1 MVDPALLRD
10 RVLVGR
16 YRLDE
21 RLGAGGMGSIWRAHH
36 LVLAAP
42 VAVKLID
49 REHVPDED
57 TLARFMR
64 EAQSAA
70 TLRSPHVVQI
80 LDYGVD
86 DKLPFIVMELLDG
99 ENLAQR
105 LRRVGRL
112 GSADTARIVTHIG
125 RAMAR
130 AHEANIVHRDLKP
143 ENVFLIRNEDEEIAK
158 VLDFGVAKVSV
169 GTLGEQGS
177 RTRTGSILGTPY
189 YMSPEQAQGN
199 KTVDHRSDLWSLGV
213 IAFEC
218 LTGKRPFYS
227 DGLGDLVLQI
237 CIRDIPVPSESSSVP
252 VGFDA
257 WFARAVN
264 RDPEARFQ
272 SARELTDALREVLGG
287 DAREVQWTS
296 LDGSSASEF
305 APNSQA
311 HTRLDGSGLDPRAP
325 QVTESNSQI
334 RLSGSL
340 LADAGAAT
348 LFATDGGPVSSR
360 SAPSSTH
367 GDPLASRGVP
377 PSTRSDPLA
386 SRGVPPSTRSDP
398 LATRSDPLASRAPAS
413 LRAESEVIA
422 QLLASAASEPP
433 RRRSGA
439 GLVFSVAGV
448 ALAIGLGAGWVFM
461 KRQDPALRPLPK
473 AVPPAHASESA
484 APRPHNNK
492 TPEHAASVHEEPPP
506 VVSAQATAKP
516 TPAAHVAAEEAAPP
530 VAPATKPVPPPAS
543 ASAPSAAPDAG
554 WVKPAWAIPDEE
566 PRRVHVDDARDAG
579 K

>member
-49 REHVPDED
+49 REAVPDEE
-57 TLARFMR
+57 TLGRFMR

-105 LRRVGRL
+105 LRRLGRL
-112 GSADTARIVTHIG
+112 SSADTARIITHVG

-130 AHEANIVHRDLKP
+130 AHEASIVHRDLKP

-169 GTLGEQGS
+169 GALGEQGS

-237 CIRDIPVPSESSSVP
+237 CIRDIPVPSETSSVP

-257 WFARAVN
+257 WFARAVA
-264 RDPEARFQ
+264 RDPDARFQ
-272 SARELTDALREVLGG
+272 SARELSEALREVLGG
-287 DAREVQWTS
+287 DARELQWSPEVAVPSDLT
-296 LDGSSASEF
+296 
-305 APNSQA
+305 PNSQA
-311 HTRLDGSGLDPRAP
+311 RTRLDASGSDPRSSPRAL
-325 QVTESNSQI
+325 ESSSQI
-334 RLSGSL
+334 RLSSAHVA
-340 LADAGAAT
+340 ADPGAAT
-348 LFATDGGPVSSR
+348 LFAPEPSTPSRPGPTSSR
-360 SAPSSTH
+360 GGAPSS
-367 GDPLASRGVP
+367 R
-377 PSTRSDPLA
+377 
-386 SRGVPPSTRSDP
+386 
-398 LATRSDPLASRAPAS
+398 
-413 LRAESEVIA
+413 RAESEVIA
-422 QLLASAASEPP
+422 ALLASAASEPP

-439 GLVFSVAGV
+439 GLVFSVAGI
-448 ALAIGLGAGWVFM
+448 ALAIGLAAGWVFM
-461 KRQDPALRPLPK
+461 KRTDAHLRPLPS
-473 AVPPAHASESA
+473 AVPPAHESA
-484 APRPHNNK
+484 APRSHVKAPERAA
-492 TPEHAASVHEEPPP
+492 PEHAASVREEPPAAASSP
-506 VVSAQATAKP
+506 VKP
-516 TPAAHVAAEEAAPP
+516 SPAPHAVADDIAPP
-530 VAPATKPVPPPAS
+530 VVPASKPLPS
-543 ASAPSAAPDAG
+543 ASAAAVNAAPDAG
-554 WVKPAWAIPDEE
+554 WVKPAWAIPDDE
-566 PRRVHVDDARDAG
+566 PRRVPLDDVRDAG

>member
-49 REHVPDED
+49 REAVPDEE
-57 TLARFMR
+57 TLGRFMR

-105 LRRVGRL
+105 LRRLGRL
-112 GSADTARIVTHIG
+112 ASADTARIVTHIG

-169 GTLGEQGS
+169 NALGEQGT

-218 LTGKRPFYS
+218 VTGKRPFYS

-237 CIRDIPVPSESSSVP
+237 CIRDIPVPSDFGSVP

-257 WFARAVN
+257 WFARAVA

-287 DAREVQWTS
+287 EARDLQWTS
-296 LDGSSASEF
+296 PDAASNDLS
-305 APNSQA
+305 PHSQA
-311 HTRLDGSGLDPRAP
+311 RTRLDASGSDPRASGSDP
-325 QVTESNSQI
+325 RASGSDPRASGSDPRASGPAIESNSQI

-340 LADAGAAT
+340 RADPGAAT
-348 LFATDGGPVSSR
+348 LLAHDGPISSRGGPVSSR
-360 SAPSSTH
+360 GGAPI
-367 GDPLASRGVP
+367 SR
-377 PSTRSDPLA
+377 
-386 SRGVPPSTRSDP
+386 
-398 LATRSDPLASRAPAS
+398 
-413 LRAESEVIA
+413 RAESEVIA
-422 QLLASAASEPP
+422 ELLANAASEPP

-448 ALAIGLGAGWVFM
+448 ALAIGLAAGWVFM
-461 KRQDPALRPLPK
+461 KRNDLPHLRPLPK
-473 AVPPAHASESA
+473 PVPPAHESA
-484 APRPHNNK
+484 APRTHTK
-492 TPEHAASVHEEPPP
+492 APEHAASSVHEEPPAVASARAVPSP
-506 VVSAQATAKP
+506 VAR
-516 TPAAHVAAEEAAPP
+516 AASDEAAPSIAP
-530 VAPATKPVPPPAS
+530 VGKASPS
-543 ASAPSAAPDAG
+543 ASAAPSSAAPDAG
-554 WVKPAWAIPDEE
+554 WVKPAWAIPDDE
-566 PRRVHVDDARDAG
+566 PRRVHDDDARDAG
-579 K
+579 N

>member
-1 MVDPALLRD
+1 MASKRYGAHALSMVDPALLRD

-21 RLGAGGMGSIWRAHH
+21 RLGAGGMGSIWRAQH

-49 REHVPDED
+49 REAVPDEE

-86 DKLPFIVMELLDG
+86 DQLPFIVMELLDG

-105 LRRVGRL
+105 IRRLERL
-112 GSADTARIVTHIG
+112 PSGDTARIVTHIG
-125 RAMAR
+125 RAVGR
-130 AHEANIVHRDLKP
+130 AHEAGIVHRDLKP

-158 VLDFGVAKVSV
+158 VLDFGVAKVATAELGAQ
-169 GTLGEQGS
+169 GT

-199 KTVDHRSDLWSLGV
+199 KTVDTRSDLWSLGV

-237 CIRDIPVPSESSSVP
+237 CIRDIPIPSEVASVP

-257 WFARAVN
+257 WFAKACARE
-264 RDPEARFQ
+264 PEARFQ

-287 DAREVQWTS
+287 ETREVLGETREVQWTS
-296 LDGSSASEF
+296 PEVLTLASDE

-311 HTRLDGSGLDPRAP
+311 RTRM
-325 QVTESNSQI
+325 
-334 RLSGSL
+334 
-340 LADAGAAT
+340 DAHNEPGAAT
-348 LFATDGGPVSSR
+348 LSESSARVRSTSGSMPDQHAVTVAAATEGPPPSRHGSNPSNSRPLGSSPNSSR
-360 SAPSSTH
+360 PGSS
-367 GDPLASRGVP
+367 PNS
-377 PSTRSDPLA
+377 
-386 SRGVPPSTRSDP
+386 
-398 LATRSDPLASRAPAS
+398 SRAPHSSRGAAVGS
-413 LRAESEVIA
+413 MRADSAVIAEMLLNAESA
-422 QLLASAASEPP
+422 PP
-433 RRRSGA
+433 PRRSGA
-439 GLVFSVAGV
+439 ALVFWVACT
-448 ALAIGLGAGWVFM
+448 ALAIGLGAGLLFM
-461 KRQDPALRPLPK
+461 KRNDPHLRPLPK
-473 AVPPAHASESA
+473 AAPPAHEV
-484 APRPHNNK
+484 
-492 TPEHAASVHEEPPP
+492 ASVHVHTKAPEHSASGHEELAPT
-506 VVSAQATAKP
+506 ATASAKP
-516 TPAAHVAAEEAAPP
+516 TASGQ
-530 VAPATKPVPPPAS
+530 TKLQNGAS
-543 ASAPSAAPDAG
+543 VKPAPSAADTAPTTAADGG

-566 PRRVHVDDARDAG
+566 PHRVHDDDVRDAG

>member
-49 REHVPDED
+49 REYVPDEE
-57 TLARFMR
+57 TLGRFMR

-105 LRRVGRL
+105 LRRLGRL
-112 GSADTARIVTHIG
+112 ASADTARIITHIG

-169 GTLGEQGS
+169 GALGEDGT

-237 CIRDIPVPSESSSVP
+237 CIRDIPVPSEVSSVP

-257 WFARAVN
+257 WFARAVA

-287 DAREVQWTS
+287 DARDLQWTS
-296 LDGSSASEF
+296 PDALVAGELT
-305 APNSQA
+305 PNSQA
-311 HTRLDGSGLDPRAP
+311 RTRLDPSGSDPRASARAY
-325 QVTESNSQI
+325 ESNSQI
-334 RLSGSL
+334 RLSSGGGHW
-340 LADAGAAT
+340 ADPGAAT
-348 LFATDGGPVSSR
+348 LLANDGPTSSR
-360 SAPSSTH
+360 SGPTALRNGPPSS
-367 GDPLASRGVP
+367 P
-377 PSTRSDPLA
+377 RSSPT
-386 SRGVPPSTRSDP
+386 S
-398 LATRSDPLASRAPAS
+398 SRAGEPIS
-413 LRAESEVIA
+413 RRAESEVIA

-461 KRQDPALRPLPK
+461 KRNDLPHLRPLPQ
-473 AVPPAHASESA
+473 AVPPAHESA
-484 APRPHNNK
+484 LPRVHSK
-492 TPEHAASVHEEPPP
+492 APEHVPSAHEEPPP
-506 VVSAQATAKP
+506 VVSAPIK
-516 TPAAHVAAEEAAPP
+516 PAAPAHVVVDEVAPPP
-530 VAPATKPVPPPAS
+530 VAPASKPPPPAS
-543 ASAPSAAPDAG
+543 ATAPSASPDAG
-554 WVKPAWAIPDEE
+554 WVKPAWAIPDDE
-566 PRRVHVDDARDAG
+566 PRRVHTDDARDAG

>member
-21 RLGAGGMGSIWRAHH
+21 RLGAGGMGSIWRAYH

-49 REHVPDED
+49 REHVPDEE
-57 TLARFMR
+57 TLGRFMR

-105 LRRVGRL
+105 LRRLGRL
-112 GSADTARIVTHIG
+112 GSADTARVVTHIG

-130 AHEANIVHRDLKP
+130 AHEADIVHRDLKP

-169 GTLGEQGS
+169 AALGEHGT

-257 WFARAVN
+257 WFARAVA

-287 DAREVQWTS
+287 DARDVQWTS
-296 LDGSSASEF
+296 SELI
-305 APNSQA
+305 AANELTPNSQA
-311 HTRLDGSGLDPRAP
+311 RTRLDVSGTDPRASA
-325 QVTESNSQI
+325 QESNSQI

-348 LFATDGGPVSSR
+348 LLANDGPTSSRGAPPSSR
-360 SAPSSTH
+360 SDPMSSRSGAPI
-367 GDPLASRGVP
+367 SR
-377 PSTRSDPLA
+377 
-386 SRGVPPSTRSDP
+386 
-398 LATRSDPLASRAPAS
+398 
-413 LRAESEVIA
+413 RAESEVIA

-439 GLVFSVAGV
+439 GLVFSVAGI
-448 ALAIGLGAGWVFM
+448 ALAIGLAAGWVFM
-461 KRQDPALRPLPK
+461 KRDPGLRPLPS
-473 AVPPAHASESA
+473 AVPPAHDSA
-484 APRPHNNK
+484 APRAHAKP
-492 TPEHAASVHEEPPP
+492 PEHAASTHEEPSAAVSVP
-506 VVSAQATAKP
+506 VK
-516 TPAAHVAAEEAAPP
+516 AAPSAHAVADD
-530 VAPATKPVPPPAS
+530 VAPAAAPVSKPVPAAS
-543 ASAPSAAPDAG
+543 AVAPVSAAPDAG
-554 WVKPAWAIPDEE
+554 WVKPAWAIPDDE
-566 PRRVHVDDARDAG
+566 PRRVHTDDAHDAG

>member
-21 RLGAGGMGSIWRAHH
+21 RLGAGGMGSIWRAQH

-49 REHVPDED
+49 REAVPDEE

-105 LRRVGRL
+105 IRRLERL
-112 GSADTARIVTHIG
+112 PSSDTARIVTHIG
-125 RAMAR
+125 RAVGR
-130 AHEANIVHRDLKP
+130 AHEAGIVHRDLKP

-158 VLDFGVAKVSV
+158 VLDFGVAKVA
-169 GTLGEQGS
+169 TAALGEQGT

-199 KTVDHRSDLWSLGV
+199 KTVDTRSDLWSLGV

-237 CIRDIPVPSESSSVP
+237 CIRDIPVPSQVASVP
-252 VGFDA
+252 LGFDA
-257 WFARAVN
+257 WFAKACAREP
-264 RDPEARFQ
+264 DARFQ

-287 DAREVQWTS
+287 EAREVHWTS
-296 LDGSSASEF
+296 PEALLSAKDE
-305 APNSQA
+305 
-311 HTRLDGSGLDPRAP
+311 
-325 QVTESNSQI
+325 
-334 RLSGSL
+334 
-340 LADAGAAT
+340 
-348 LFATDGGPVSSR
+348 
-360 SAPSSTH
+360 APSSQARTRIDGPH
-367 GDPLASRGVP
+367 DSIAHALSESSSRVRSTSDSLPDQHAATVAAVSDGPTSSRVGSSPSNSRPGGSNPYNSRPGGSSPTSSRGP
-377 PSTRSDPLA
+377 ISTRGA
-386 SRGVPPSTRSDP
+386 
-398 LATRSDPLASRAPAS
+398 APGGMHADS
-413 LRAESEVIA
+413 AVIA
-422 QLLASAASEPP
+422 AMLLNAQTAPP
-433 RRRSGA
+433 PRRSGA
-439 GLVFSVAGV
+439 ALVFWVAGT
-448 ALAIGLGAGWVFM
+448 ALAIGLGAGFLFM
-461 KRQDPALRPLPK
+461 KRTDAHLRPLPK
-473 AVPPAHASESA
+473 AVPPAHESTPSHVHVKASEHTASGHEELAPSATASAKPAASGPPKNTSA
-484 APRPHNNK
+484 AGTKPVNSA
-492 TPEHAASVHEEPPP
+492 PE
-506 VVSAQATAKP
+506 
-516 TPAAHVAAEEAAPP
+516 APP
-530 VAPATKPVPPPAS
+530 VATA
-543 ASAPSAAPDAG
+543 DGG
-554 WVKPAWAIPDEE
+554 WVKPAWAIPDDE
-566 PRRVHVDDARDAG
+566 PRRVPENDARDAG

>member
-21 RLGAGGMGSIWRAHH
+21 RLGAGGMGSIWRAYH

-49 REHVPDED
+49 REVVPDEE
-57 TLARFMR
+57 TLGRFMR

-86 DKLPFIVMELLDG
+86 DQLPFIVMELLDG

-105 LRRVGRL
+105 LRRLGRL
-112 GSADTARIVTHIG
+112 ASADTARIITHIG
-125 RAMAR
+125 RAVAR
-130 AHEANIVHRDLKP
+130 AHEAGIVHRDLKP

-169 GTLGEQGS
+169 GALGEDGA

-218 LTGKRPFYS
+218 VTGKRPFYS

-237 CIRDIPVPSESSSVP
+237 CIRDIPVPSDLGPVP
-252 VGFDA
+252 LGFDA
-257 WFARAVN
+257 WFARAVA
-264 RDPEARFQ
+264 RDPEQRFQ
-272 SARELTDALREVLGG
+272 SARELSDALREILAG
-287 DAREVQWTS
+287 EVRDLSWTTPEVS
-296 LDGSSASEF
+296 VSNEE

-311 HTRLDGSGLDPRAP
+311 RTRLEPPPRSAP
-325 QVTESNSQI
+325 TAASEPNSQI
-334 RLSGSL
+334 RLTSGSSVPP
-340 LADAGAAT
+340 DEHAAT
-348 LFATDGGPVSSR
+348 LAVSDGP
-360 SAPSSTH
+360 PS
-367 GDPLASRGVP
+367 SRGVP
-377 PSTRSDPLA
+377 RS
-386 SRGVPPSTRSDP
+386 R
-398 LATRSDPLASRAPAS
+398 RADSA
-413 LRAESEVIA
+413 VIA
-422 QLLASAASEPP
+422 ELLAAAESEPP
-433 RRRSGA
+433 RKRG
-439 GLVFSVAGV
+439 GVTLVLAVAGI
-448 ALAIGLGAGWVFM
+448 ALAIGIAAGLLFI
-461 KRQDPALRPLPK
+461 KRADPRLRPLP
-473 AVPPAHASESA
+473 
-484 APRPHNNK
+484 
-492 TPEHAASVHEEPPP
+492 
-506 VVSAQATAKP
+506 Q
-516 TPAAHVAAEEAAPP
+516 AAPP
-530 VAPATKPVPPPAS
+530 ARETSLPRAHPKALPER
-543 ASAPSAAPDAG
+543 APSAREESAPAPSGAKPSVREATPGSTGLPSGKLAPAAATAGANAPDAG

-566 PRRVHVDDARDAG
+566 PRRVHELDARDAG
-579 K
+579 R

>member
-36 LVLAAP
+36 LVLQAP
-42 VAVKLID
+42 VAVKLIERD
-49 REHVPDED
+49 AVTDEE
-57 TLARFMR
+57 TLGRFMR

-105 LRRVGRL
+105 LRRLGRL

-169 GTLGEQGS
+169 GELGDQGS

-237 CIRDIPVPSESSSVP
+237 CIRDIPVPSEVHSVP

-257 WFARAVN
+257 WFARAVA
-264 RDPEARFQ
+264 RDPDARFQ

-287 DAREVQWTS
+287 ETRELQWTS
-296 LDGSSASEF
+296 PEAVTVSELT
-305 APNSQA
+305 PNSQA
-311 HTRLDGSGLDPRAP
+311 RTRLDASGSDPRASLAAA
-325 QVTESNSQI
+325 ESNSQI
-334 RLSGSL
+334 RLSSAGNQ
-340 LADAGAAT
+340 LADPSAAT
-348 LFATDGGPVSSR
+348 LFASEGPASSHGSNPVSSR
-360 SAPSSTH
+360 APISARGSSPTS
-367 GDPLASRGVP
+367 SRGPLSSPNHP
-377 PSTRSDPLA
+377 PI
-386 SRGVPPSTRSDP
+386 SR
-398 LATRSDPLASRAPAS
+398 
-413 LRAESEVIA
+413 RAESEVIA
-422 QLLASAASEPP
+422 QLLAHAESEPP

-439 GLVFSVAGV
+439 GLVLAVAGV

-461 KRQDPALRPLPK
+461 KRNELPHLRPLPS
-473 AVPPAHASESA
+473 AVPPAHESA
-484 APRPHNNK
+484 APRAHSSK
-492 TPEHAASVHEEPPP
+492 APEHAPATREESSVREEPPAAP
-506 VVSAQATAKP
+506 SASAKP
-516 TPAAHVAAEEAAPP
+516 SSTVHAVQ
-530 VAPATKPVPPPAS
+530 VDTPPPAVPINKPAVAPS
-543 ASAPSAAPDAG
+543 AAVAAPSAAPDGG
-554 WVKPAWAIPDEE
+554 WVKPAWAIPDDE
-566 PRRVHVDDARDAG
+566 PRRVHSDDARDAG

>member
-1 MVDPALLRD
+1 MRAPAILAGLESGAPFPGKRYGAVAPYMVDPASLRD

-21 RLGAGGMGSIWRAHH
+21 RLGAGGMGSIWRAQH

-49 REHVPDED
+49 REAFPDEE
-57 TLARFMR
+57 TLQRFMR

-105 LRRVGRL
+105 LRRLGRL
-112 GSADTARIVTHIG
+112 PSAETARIVTHIG
-125 RAMAR
+125 RAVGR
-130 AHEANIVHRDLKP
+130 AHEAGIVHRDLKP

-169 GTLGEQGS
+169 GSLGQAGEEGT

-199 KTVDHRSDLWSLGV
+199 KTVDTRSDLWSLGV

-218 LTGKRPFYS
+218 LVGRRPFYS
-227 DGLGDLVLQI
+227 EGLGDLVLQI
-237 CIRDIPVPSESSSVP
+237 CIRDIPIPSEIASVP
-252 VGFDA
+252 IGFDA
-257 WFARAVN
+257 WFARAVA

-272 SARELTDALREVLGG
+272 TARELTDALREVLGSET
-287 DAREVQWTS
+287 REVHWTAPEV
-296 LDGSSASEF
+296 LVTSADE

-311 HTRLDGSGLDPRAP
+311 RTRVEQA
-325 QVTESNSQI
+325 SNSGVPTVVGEANSRI
-334 RLSGSL
+334 RLTGGSMP
-340 LADAGAAT
+340 ADQHAAT
-348 LFATDGGPVSSR
+348 VAVPSTDGPVSTRGEAPERSR
-360 SAPSSTH
+360 KSSPTSSRPNSAVIAELLLH
-367 GDPLASRGVP
+367 
-377 PSTRSDPLA
+377 
-386 SRGVPPSTRSDP
+386 
-398 LATRSDPLASRAPAS
+398 
-413 LRAESEVIA
+413 AESE
-422 QLLASAASEPP
+422 PP
-433 RRRSGA
+433 TKRSGA
-439 GLVFSVAGV
+439 GLVFAVAGT
-448 ALAIGLGAGWVFM
+448 ALAIGLTAGFVFM
-461 KRQDPALRPLPK
+461 KRERDPNFRPLPS
-473 AVPPAHASESA
+473 AVPPAHEVMLPHA
-484 APRPHNNK
+484 RPK
-492 TPEHAASVHEEPPP
+492 TPDHAQSAREEPPP
-506 VVSAQATAKP
+506 ATSASAK
-516 TPAAHVAAEEAAPP
+516 AAASSHLGAAPS
-530 VAPATKPVPPPAS
+530 AATRPIAS
-543 ASAPSAAPDAG
+543 ASAAPATAPDAG

-566 PRRVHVDDARDAG
+566 PRRIQTDDLRDAG

>member
-21 RLGAGGMGSIWRAHH
+21 RLGAGGMGSIWRAQH

-49 REHVPDED
+49 REAVPDEE
-57 TLARFMR
+57 TLGRFMR

-105 LRRVGRL
+105 LRRLGRL
-112 GSADTARIVTHIG
+112 PSSDTARIVTHMW
-125 RAMAR
+125 RAVGR
-130 AHEANIVHRDLKP
+130 AHEAGIVHRDLKP

-158 VLDFGVAKVSV
+158 VLDFGVAKVATAAL
-169 GTLGEQGS
+169 GGEQGT

-199 KTVDHRSDLWSLGV
+199 KAVDHRSDLWSLGV

-218 LTGKRPFYS
+218 LLGQRPFYS

-237 CIRDIPVPSESSSVP
+237 CIRDIPIPSQIGSVP
-252 VGFDA
+252 LGFDA
-257 WFARAVN
+257 WFARAVA

-287 DAREVQWTS
+287 DTREVQWTS
-296 LDGSSASEF
+296 SDVSVSVGDE

-311 HTRLDGSGLDPRAP
+311 RTRIDSLPPDSSSLRLS
-325 QVTESNSQI
+325 ESSSRI
-334 RLSGSL
+334 RLTSGSAP
-340 LADAGAAT
+340 ADQHAAT
-348 LFATDGGPVSSR
+348 VAAASDGPTSSR
-360 SAPSSTH
+360 RGAPRSQRADSAAIAEM
-367 GDPLASRGVP
+367 LANAE
-377 PSTRSDPLA
+377 SDP
-386 SRGVPPSTRSDP
+386 
-398 LATRSDPLASRAPAS
+398 PA
-413 LRAESEVIA
+413 
-422 QLLASAASEPP
+422 
-433 RRRSGA
+433 RRSGA
-439 GLVFSVAGV
+439 ALLFWVAGT
-448 ALAIGLGAGWVFM
+448 ALTIGLAAGLMFM
-461 KRQDPALRPLPK
+461 KRNEARWRPLPH
-473 AVPPAHASESA
+473 AVPPAHESA
-484 APRPHNNK
+484 VSHARPKGSERSAAAREELVPVAPS
-492 TPEHAASVHEEPPP
+492 ASALPK
-506 VVSAQATAKP
+506 SATS
-516 TPAAHVAAEEAAPP
+516 AHVAA
-530 VAPATKPVPPPAS
+530 AS
-543 ASAPSAAPDAG
+543 AVPVKPSSSAVGTAASAAPDAG
-554 WVKPAWAIPDEE
+554 WVKPAWAIPDDE
-566 PRRVHVDDARDAG
+566 PSRDHEDDARDAG

>member
-36 LVLAAP
+36 LVLQAP

-49 REHVPDED
+49 REAVPDEE
-57 TLARFMR
+57 TLGRFMR

-105 LRRVGRL
+105 LRRQGRL
-112 GSADTARIVTHIG
+112 GSAETARIVTHIG

-169 GTLGEQGS
+169 GEIGEQGS

-237 CIRDIPVPSESSSVP
+237 CIRDIPVPSETNSVP

-257 WFARAVN
+257 WFARAVS

-287 DAREVQWTS
+287 DELQWTS
-296 LDGSSASEF
+296 PELVNAAELT
-305 APNSQA
+305 PNSQA
-311 HTRLDGSGLDPRAP
+311 RTRQDPSGSDPRASA
-325 QVTESNSQI
+325 QLNESNSQI
-334 RLSGSL
+334 RLSSGGSL
-340 LADAGAAT
+340 MADPGAPT
-348 LFATDGGPVSSR
+348 LFAHDGPTSSR
-360 SAPSSTH
+360 FGGTPVALGSSPTSSR
-367 GDPLASRGVP
+367 GSSPTSSRGVP
-377 PSTRSDPLA
+377 SE
-386 SRGVPPSTRSDP
+386 SR
-398 LATRSDPLASRAPAS
+398 
-413 LRAESEVIA
+413 RAESEVIA
-422 QLLASAASEPP
+422 QLLRSAESEPP

-439 GLVFSVAGV
+439 GLVLAVAGV
-448 ALAIGLGAGWVFM
+448 ALAIGVGAGWVFM
-461 KRQDPALRPLPK
+461 KRNDLPRLRPLPD
-473 AVPPAHASESA
+473 AVPPAHESA
-484 APRPHNNK
+484 APRAHSSKP
-492 TPEHAASVHEEPPP
+492 PEHAPSAHEEPPAAVTATP
-506 VVSAQATAKP
+506 SVSTKP
-516 TPAAHVAAEEAAPP
+516 PAAHAQPDEAPPSAVPAITATSKPSPAPSVSAAPTN
-530 VAPATKPVPPPAS
+530 AT
-543 ASAPSAAPDAG
+543 PDAG

-566 PRRVHVDDARDAG
+566 PRRVHTDDARDAG

>member
-21 RLGAGGMGSIWRAHH
+21 RLGAGGMGSIWRAQH

-49 REHVPDED
+49 REAVPDES
-57 TLARFMR
+57 TLGRFMR

-86 DKLPFIVMELLDG
+86 DTLPFIVMELLDG

-105 LRRVGRL
+105 LRRLGRL
-112 GSADTARIVTHIG
+112 DSADTARIVTHIG

-158 VLDFGVAKVSV
+158 VLDFGVAKVAV
-169 GTLGEQGS
+169 GALGEEGT

-213 IAFEC
+213 IAYEC
-218 LTGKRPFYS
+218 VTGKRPFYS

-237 CIRDIPVPSESSSVP
+237 CIRDIPVPSEHASVP
-252 VGFDA
+252 LGFDA
-257 WFARAVN
+257 WFARAVA
-264 RDPEARFQ
+264 RDPETRFQ

-287 DAREVQWTS
+287 EARELTWTAPDVS
-296 LDGSSASEF
+296 LNPGNDP
-305 APNSQA
+305 APNSQSR
-311 HTRLDGSGLDPRAP
+311 TRRDPTGSDPRSSPSA
-325 QVTESNSQI
+325 TESNSQV
-334 RLSGSL
+334 RLSRGSAP
-340 LADAGAAT
+340 ADPGAAT
-348 LFATDGGPVSSR
+348 LFANDGPTSSRGIPVSSR
-360 SAPSSTH
+360 SDPFSSREPS
-367 GDPLASRGVP
+367 P
-377 PSTRSDPLA
+377 
-386 SRGVPPSTRSDP
+386 
-398 LATRSDPLASRAPAS
+398 ATRSDPLSSRGGPPS
-413 LRAESEVIA
+413 SRRPESEVIA
-422 QLLASAASEPP
+422 ELLASAASEPP

-448 ALAIGLGAGWVFM
+448 ALAIGLGAGFLFI
-461 KRQDPALRPLPK
+461 KRSDQGLRPLPK
-473 AVPPAHASESA
+473 PVPAAEESS
-484 APRPHNNK
+484 APRARAKP
-492 TPEHAASVHEEPPP
+492 PEHAPSAREESVP
-506 VVSAQATAKP
+506 AATAPAKPNPTTAHEGPSDAVPAVPAP
-516 TPAAHVAAEEAAPP
+516 TP
-530 VAPATKPVPPPAS
+530 KP
-543 ASAPSAAPDAG
+543 APSASVAPPNHAANAANAPDAG
-554 WVKPAWAIPDEE
+554 WVKPAWAIPDDE
-566 PRRVHVDDARDAG
+566 PRHVHADDAHDAG

>member
-36 LVLAAP
+36 LVLQAP

-49 REHVPDED
+49 REAVPDEE
-57 TLARFMR
+57 TLGRFMR

-105 LRRVGRL
+105 LRRLGRL

-169 GTLGEQGS
+169 GALGEQGS

-237 CIRDIPVPSESSSVP
+237 CIRDIPVPSETSSVP

-257 WFARAVN
+257 WFARAVA

-272 SARELTDALREVLGG
+272 SARELSDALREVLGG
-287 DAREVQWTS
+287 ETRELQWTS
-296 LDGSSASEF
+296 PDVGASSELT
-305 APNSQA
+305 PNSQA
-311 HTRLDGSGLDPRAP
+311 RTRLDASGSDPRASAQAP
-325 QVTESNSQI
+325 QSNSQV

-340 LADAGAAT
+340 QADPAAT
-348 LFATDGGPVSSR
+348 LIASDVPASSRGGGPTSSR
-360 SAPSSTH
+360 SGGPTSSRSGGPTSSRGGGAPSS
-367 GDPLASRGVP
+367 R
-377 PSTRSDPLA
+377 
-386 SRGVPPSTRSDP
+386 
-398 LATRSDPLASRAPAS
+398 
-413 LRAESEVIA
+413 RAESEVIA

-448 ALAIGLGAGWVFM
+448 ALAIGIGAGWVYM
-461 KRQDPALRPLPK
+461 KRNELPHLRPLPS
-473 AVPPAHASESA
+473 AVPPARESESA
-484 APRPHNNK
+484 TPRVHGK
-492 TPEHAASVHEEPPP
+492 APEHAASAHEEPPP
-506 VVSAQATAKP
+506 REEP
-516 TPAAHVAAEEAAPP
+516 PA
-530 VAPATKPVPPPAS
+530 PAS
-543 ASAPSAAPDAG
+543 AAPNAG
-554 WVKPAWAIPDEE
+554 WVKPAWAIPDDE
-566 PRRVHVDDARDAG
+566 PRRVHTDDAQDGG

>member
-21 RLGAGGMGSIWRAHH
+21 RLGAGGMGSIWRAYH

-49 REHVPDED
+49 REHVPDEE
-57 TLARFMR
+57 TLGRFMR

-105 LRRVGRL
+105 LRRLGRL

-130 AHEANIVHRDLKP
+130 AHEASIVHRDLKP

-169 GTLGEQGS
+169 AALGEDGA

-237 CIRDIPVPSESSSVP
+237 CIRDIPVPSEFGSVP

-272 SARELTDALREVLGG
+272 SARELTEALREVLGG
-287 DAREVQWTS
+287 ESRDLQWTS
-296 LDGSSASEF
+296 PDSFASHDLT
-305 APNSQA
+305 PSSQA
-311 HTRLDGSGLDPRAP
+311 RTRLDGAGSDSRTSAQRL
-325 QVTESNSQI
+325 ESSSQI

-340 LADAGAAT
+340 LADPGAAT
-348 LFATDGGPVSSR
+348 LLAHDGPTSSRGGSTSSRGGGPTSSR
-360 SAPSSTH
+360 GGGAI
-367 GDPLASRGVP
+367 
-377 PSTRSDPLA
+377 
-386 SRGVPPSTRSDP
+386 
-398 LATRSDPLASRAPAS
+398 S
-413 LRAESEVIA
+413 LRADSEVIA
-422 QLLASAASEPP
+422 ELLAGAVSEPP

-439 GLVFSVAGV
+439 GLVLSVAGI
-448 ALAIGLGAGWVFM
+448 ALAIGLAAGWVFM
-461 KRQDPALRPLPK
+461 KHNERPHLRPLPS
-473 AVPPAHASESA
+473 AVPPAHESA
-484 APRPHNNK
+484 APRTHSK
-492 TPEHAASVHEEPPP
+492 APEHAATAREEPSAAASVPLKPSP
-506 VVSAQATAKP
+506 VVRAAPDEVSQAIVPVSKP
-516 TPAAHVAAEEAAPP
+516 TPAAA
-530 VAPATKPVPPPAS
+530 

-554 WVKPAWAIPDEE
+554 WVKPAWAIPDDE
-566 PRRVHVDDARDAG
+566 PVRVHVDDARDAG
-579 K
+579 N

>member
-49 REHVPDED
+49 REAIPDDE
-57 TLARFMR
+57 TLGRFMR

-86 DKLPFIVMELLDG
+86 DTLPFIVMELLDG
-99 ENLAQR
+99 ENLAER
-105 LRRVGRL
+105 LRRLGRL
-112 GSADTARIVTHIG
+112 PSADTARIITHIG
-125 RAMAR
+125 RAMGR
-130 AHEANIVHRDLKP
+130 AHEAGIVHRDLKP

-158 VLDFGVAKVSV
+158 VLDFGVAKVS
-169 GTLGEQGS
+169 TAALGGELGA

-199 KTVDHRSDLWSLGV
+199 KAVDHRSDLWSLGV

-218 LTGKRPFYS
+218 LTGRRPFYS

-237 CIRDIPVPSESSSVP
+237 CIRDIPIPSEAGSVP
-252 VGFDA
+252 LGFDA
-257 WFARAVN
+257 WFARAVA

-287 DAREVQWTS
+287 EARELHWTS
-296 LDGSSASEF
+296 PEAIVADE

-311 HTRLDGSGLDPRAP
+311 RTRIDSRTPASRSRNALADSNTQVRPTRSPPADEHAATVVAALSEGAGSGH
-325 QVTESNSQI
+325 
-334 RLSGSL
+334 
-340 LADAGAAT
+340 GAA
-348 LFATDGGPVSSR
+348 PR
-360 SAPSSTH
+360 SAR
-367 GDPLASRGVP
+367 GDSA
-377 PSTRSDPLA
+377 
-386 SRGVPPSTRSDP
+386 
-398 LATRSDPLASRAPAS
+398 
-413 LRAESEVIA
+413 VIA
-422 QLLASAASEPP
+422 ALLASAAADPP
-433 RRRSGA
+433 PKRSGA
-439 GLVFSVAGV
+439 ALVFWVALT
-448 ALAIGLGAGWVFM
+448 ALAIGLGVGLLFM
-461 KRQDPALRPLPK
+461 KRTDVHLRPLPK
-473 AVPPAHASESA
+473 AVPPAPAFDTTL
-484 APRPHNNK
+484 PRPK
-492 TPEHAASVHEEPPP
+492 SSEHV
-506 VVSAQATAKP
+506 TAL
-516 TPAAHVAAEEAAPP
+516 HDDL
-530 VAPATKPVPPPAS
+530 PAS
-543 ASAPSAAPDAG
+543 AAASARPATSARPFAPVTSKPASSAAEAPAAPDAG
-554 WVKPAWAIPDEE
+554 WVKPAWAIPDDE
-566 PRRVHVDDARDAG
+566 PHRARDDDARDAG

>member
-21 RLGAGGMGSIWRAHH
+21 RLGAGGMGSIWRAYH
-36 LVLAAP
+36 LVLQAP

-49 REHVPDED
+49 REAVADEE
-57 TLARFMR
+57 TLGRFMR

-105 LRRVGRL
+105 LRRQGRL

-158 VLDFGVAKVSV
+158 VLDFGVAKVAV
-169 GTLGEQGS
+169 GELGEQGS

-257 WFARAVN
+257 WFARAVS
-264 RDPEARFQ
+264 RDPETRFQ

-287 DAREVQWTS
+287 DARELQWTS
-296 LDGSSASEF
+296 PEVATSAELT
-305 APNSQA
+305 PNSQA
-311 HTRLDGSGLDPRAP
+311 RTRLDGAGSDPRASAA
-325 QVTESNSQI
+325 QLAESNSQI
-334 RLSGSL
+334 RLSAGGNL
-340 LADAGAAT
+340 LADPSAAT
-348 LFATDGGPVSSR
+348 LFAG
-360 SAPSSTH
+360 SAPSSGSSPTS
-367 GDPLASRGVP
+367 SRGP
-377 PSTRSDPLA
+377 IS
-386 SRGVPPSTRSDP
+386 SRGSGPTS
-398 LATRSDPLASRAPAS
+398 SRAPLS
-413 LRAESEVIA
+413 SPHNPPISRRAESEVIA
-422 QLLASAASEPP
+422 QLLASAESEPP

-439 GLVFSVAGV
+439 GLVLSVAGV

-461 KRQDPALRPLPK
+461 KRNDLPRLRPLPA
-473 AVPPAHASESA
+473 AVPPARDSA
-484 APRPHNNK
+484 APRAHSSKP
-492 TPEHAASVHEEPPP
+492 PEHAPSAHEEP
-506 VVSAQATAKP
+506 S
-516 TPAAHVAAEEAAPP
+516 
-530 VAPATKPVPPPAS
+530 AS
-543 ASAPSAAPDAG
+543 ASTTASAAASAKPAPTVHATQGDAPLPVVPTSKPAASPSASVAPPPSTTADAG

-566 PRRVHVDDARDAG
+566 PRRVHTDDAHDAG

>member
-21 RLGAGGMGSIWRAHH
+21 RLGAGGMGSIWRAQH

-49 REHVPDED
+49 REAVPDEE
-57 TLARFMR
+57 TLSRFMR

-105 LRRVGRL
+105 LRRLGRL
-112 GSADTARIVTHIG
+112 ASGDTARIVTHIG
-125 RAMAR
+125 RAVGR
-130 AHEANIVHRDLKP
+130 AHEAGIVHRDLKP

-158 VLDFGVAKVSV
+158 VLDFGVAKVPTAAL
-169 GTLGEQGS
+169 GGEQGT

-218 LTGKRPFYS
+218 LTGRRPFYS

-237 CIRDIPVPSESSSVP
+237 CIRDIPIPSETASVP
-252 VGFDA
+252 LGFDA
-257 WFARAVN
+257 WFARAVA
-264 RDPEARFQ
+264 RDPDARFQ
-272 SARELTDALREVLGG
+272 SARELTDSLREVLGG
-287 DAREVQWTS
+287 ETRELQWTS
-296 LDGSSASEF
+296 PEVSVTVGED

-311 HTRLDGSGLDPRAP
+311 RTRVDSRTPGSAASTLS
-325 QVTESNSQI
+325 ESASRV
-334 RLSGSL
+334 RLSTGSTPDQHAATVAAADGPPSSRASAPRSL
-340 LADAGAAT
+340 RADNAVIAEMLANAKSVPPPKRAGAA
-348 LFATDGGPVSSR
+348 
-360 SAPSSTH
+360 
-367 GDPLASRGVP
+367 
-377 PSTRSDPLA
+377 
-386 SRGVPPSTRSDP
+386 
-398 LATRSDPLASRAPAS
+398 
-413 LRAESEVIA
+413 
-422 QLLASAASEPP
+422 
-433 RRRSGA
+433 
-439 GLVFSVAGV
+439 LVFWVAGT
-448 ALAIGLGAGWVFM
+448 ALAIGLAAGLVFM
-461 KRQDPALRPLPK
+461 RRTDPHLRPLPM
-473 AVPPAHASESA
+473 AVPPAREVSA
-484 APRPHNNK
+484 PHVHVK
-492 TPEHAASVHEEPPP
+492 PEHSSVTVHEEAVP
-506 VVSAQATAKP
+506 SATASAK
-516 TPAAHVAAEEAAPP
+516 P
-530 VAPATKPVPPPAS
+530 VASGRAVASSAPLTKPAS
-543 ASAPSAAPDAG
+543 SAADVAPVAAPDAG
-554 WVKPAWAIPDEE
+554 WVKPAWAIPDDE
-566 PRRVHVDDARDAG
+566 PRRVHDDDARDAG

>member
-49 REHVPDED
+49 REHVPDDE

-86 DKLPFIVMELLDG
+86 EQLPFIVMELLDG

-105 LRRVGRL
+105 LRRLGRL

-169 GTLGEQGS
+169 GALGEDGT

-237 CIRDIPVPSESSSVP
+237 CIRDIPVPSDVGSVP

-264 RDPEARFQ
+264 RDPEMRFQ

-287 DAREVQWTS
+287 EAREAQWTS
-296 LDGSSASEF
+296 PEAATASELT
-305 APNSQA
+305 PNSQA
-311 HTRLDGSGLDPRAP
+311 RTRLDGSGSDPRASARAL
-325 QVTESNSQI
+325 ESNSQI

-340 LADAGAAT
+340 VADPGAAT
-348 LFATDGGPVSSR
+348 LLANDGPTSSR
-360 SAPSSTH
+360 GA
-367 GDPLASRGVP
+367 A
-377 PSTRSDPLA
+377 RSDPMS
-386 SRGVPPSTRSDP
+386 SRGTPASIRSDP
-398 LATRSDPLASRAPAS
+398 MSSRGELPIS
-413 LRAESEVIA
+413 RRAESEVIA

-439 GLVFSVAGV
+439 GLIFSVAGI

-461 KRQDPALRPLPK
+461 KRNDLPHLRPLPQ
-473 AVPPAHASESA
+473 AVPPAQAESA
-484 APRPHNNK
+484 APRVHTK
-492 TPEHAASVHEEPPP
+492 VPEHVASAREEPSAAVSVP
-506 VVSAQATAKP
+506 VKAA
-516 TPAAHVAAEEAAPP
+516 PAVHAAAEEAAPL
-530 VAPATKPVPPPAS
+530 PVPASKPAPSAS
-543 ASAPSAAPDAG
+543 AAAPSAAPDAG
-554 WVKPAWAIPDEE
+554 WVKPAWAIPDDE
-566 PRRVHVDDARDAG
+566 PRRAHPDDVHDAG

>member
-49 REHVPDED
+49 REAIPDEE
-57 TLARFMR
+57 TLGRFMR

-105 LRRVGRL
+105 LRRL
-112 GSADTARIVTHIG
+112 GKLASGDTARIVTHIG
-125 RAMAR
+125 RAVAR

-169 GTLGEQGS
+169 GALGEEGT

-237 CIRDIPVPSESSSVP
+237 CIRDIPVPSDIGSVP
-252 VGFDA
+252 LGFDA
-257 WFARAVN
+257 WFARAVA
-264 RDPEARFQ
+264 RDPDARFQ
-272 SARELTDALREVLGG
+272 SARELTDALREILGG
-287 DAREVQWTS
+287 EARDLQWTS
-296 LDGSSASEF
+296 PEVSVTVSNDD

-311 HTRLDGSGLDPRAP
+311 RTRVVSPPPDSSAP
-325 QVTESNSQI
+325 TVAADSNSQI
-334 RLSGSL
+334 RLTSGSMP
-340 LADAGAAT
+340 ADGHAAT
-348 LFATDGGPVSSR
+348 VATDNP
-360 SAPSSTH
+360 PSS
-367 GDPLASRGVP
+367 PISRRP
-377 PSTRSDPLA
+377 
-386 SRGVPPSTRSDP
+386 
-398 LATRSDPLASRAPAS
+398 
-413 LRAESEVIA
+413 ESEVIA
-422 QLLASAASEPP
+422 ELLAGAASEPP
-433 RRRSGA
+433 RKRSGA
-439 GLVFSVAGV
+439 GLVFAVAGI
-448 ALAIGLGAGWVFM
+448 ALAIGLGAGLLFM
-461 KRQDPALRPLPK
+461 KRNDPRLRPLPK
-473 AVPPAHASESA
+473 AVPPAH
-484 APRPHNNK
+484 
-492 TPEHAASVHEEPPP
+492 
-506 VVSAQATAKP
+506 
-516 TPAAHVAAEEAAPP
+516 EEAAPRAHAK
-530 VAPATKPVPPPAS
+530 APEHAPSAHEEATPAVS
-543 ASAPSAAPDAG
+543 ASAKPLSSAHADAESAASAGSASVKALPSASAAPAGNAVPDAG
-554 WVKPAWAIPDEE
+554 WVKPAWAIPDDE
-566 PRRVHVDDARDAG
+566 PRRIHTDDARDAG

>member
-21 RLGAGGMGSIWRAHH
+21 RLGAGGMGSIWRAQH

-49 REHVPDED
+49 REAVPDEE

-105 LRRVGRL
+105 IRRLGRL
-112 GSADTARIVTHIG
+112 ASADTARIVTHIG
-125 RAMAR
+125 RAVGR
-130 AHEANIVHRDLKP
+130 AHEAEIVHRDLKP

-158 VLDFGVAKVSV
+158 VLDFGVAKVA
-169 GTLGEQGS
+169 TAALGEEGT

-199 KTVDHRSDLWSLGV
+199 KTVDTRSDLWSLGV

-237 CIRDIPVPSESSSVP
+237 CIRDIPIPSEVASVP
-252 VGFDA
+252 IGFDA
-257 WFARAVN
+257 WFAKACARE
-264 RDPEARFQ
+264 PEARFQ

-287 DAREVQWTS
+287 EAREVQWTS
-296 LDGSSASEF
+296 PEVLISVADE

-311 HTRLDGSGLDPRAP
+311 RTRMDMQHD
-325 QVTESNSQI
+325 
-334 RLSGSL
+334 
-340 LADAGAAT
+340 
-348 LFATDGGPVSSR
+348 
-360 SAPSSTH
+360 
-367 GDPLASRGVP
+367 
-377 PSTRSDPLA
+377 
-386 SRGVPPSTRSDP
+386 
-398 LATRSDPLASRAPAS
+398 
-413 LRAESEVIA
+413 
-422 QLLASAASEPP
+422 SAASTLSESSSRLRGATGSLPDQHAATVAAALDGPTSSRLGSNPSNSRPGGSSPNASRVGSSPNSSRGPISARGGGPGSMRADSAVIAEMLLNAQSAPP
-433 RRRSGA
+433 PRRSGA
-439 GLVFSVAGV
+439 ALVFWVAGT
-448 ALAIGLGAGWVFM
+448 ALAIGLGAGLLFM
-461 KRQDPALRPLPK
+461 KRNDPHLRPLPK
-473 AVPPAHASESA
+473 AVPPAHEVASA
-484 APRPHNNK
+484 HVHPKA
-492 TPEHAASVHEEPPP
+492 PEHSAGGHEEPAPT
-506 VVSAQATAKP
+506 ATASAKP
-516 TPAAHVAAEEAAPP
+516 SASGQTKFPNGASAKPATSAAETAPITAA
-530 VAPATKPVPPPAS
+530 
-543 ASAPSAAPDAG
+543 DGG
-554 WVKPAWAIPDEE
+554 WVKPAWAIPDDE
-566 PRRVHVDDARDAG
+566 PKRVHEDDARDAG

>member
-21 RLGAGGMGSIWRAHH
+21 RLGAGGMGSIWRAQH
-36 LVLAAP
+36 LLLAAP

-49 REHVPDED
+49 REAVPDEE
-57 TLARFMR
+57 TLGRFMR

-86 DKLPFIVMELLDG
+86 DQLPFIVMELLDG

-105 LRRVGRL
+105 LRRL
-112 GSADTARIVTHIG
+112 SKLASADTARIITHIG
-125 RAMAR
+125 RAVAR

-169 GTLGEQGS
+169 GALGAEGT

-199 KTVDHRSDLWSLGV
+199 KAVDHRSDLWSLGV

-237 CIRDIPVPSESSSVP
+237 CIRDIPVPSDFGSVP
-252 VGFDA
+252 LGFDA
-257 WFARAVN
+257 WFARAVA
-264 RDPEARFQ
+264 RDPDARFQ
-272 SARELTDALREVLGG
+272 SARELSDALREILGG
-287 DAREVQWTS
+287 EPRDLQWTS
-296 LDGSSASEF
+296 PEVSITVSNDD

-311 HTRLDGSGLDPRAP
+311 RTRVVAP
-325 QVTESNSQI
+325 SVDSSHATLAADSNSKI
-334 RLSGSL
+334 RFASGGL
-340 LADAGAAT
+340 PADGHAAT
-348 LFATDGGPVSSR
+348 VANDNP
-360 SAPSSTH
+360 PSS
-367 GDPLASRGVP
+367 PLGSSPISR
-377 PSTRSDPLA
+377 
-386 SRGVPPSTRSDP
+386 
-398 LATRSDPLASRAPAS
+398 
-413 LRAESEVIA
+413 RAESEVIA
-422 QLLASAASEPP
+422 ELLAGAESEPP
-433 RRRSGA
+433 RKRAGA
-439 GLVFSVAGV
+439 ALVFAVAGI
-448 ALAIGLGAGWVFM
+448 ALAIGLAAGLLFM
-461 KRQDPALRPLPK
+461 KRNPPLLRPLPK
-473 AVPPAHASESA
+473 AVPPAHQEA
-484 APRPHNNK
+484 APRVHAK
-492 TPEHAASVHEEPPP
+492 APEHV
-506 VVSAQATAKP
+506 
-516 TPAAHVAAEEAAPP
+516 PAAHEEGT
-530 VAPATKPVPPPAS
+530 PALS
-543 ASAPSAAPDAG
+543 ASAKPLSSAHADAGTSSAVAAGPAVAKAAPSASANPSNAAPDAG
-554 WVKPAWAIPDEE
+554 WVKPAWAMPDDEPGLIRNEE
-566 PRRVHVDDARDAG
+566 PRDAG

>member
-36 LVLAAP
+36 LVLQAP

-49 REHVPDED
+49 REVVPDEE
-57 TLARFMR
+57 TLGRFMR

-86 DKLPFIVMELLDG
+86 DKLPFIVMELLEG

-105 LRRVGRL
+105 LRRQGTL
-112 GSADTARIVTHIG
+112 GSAETARIVTHIG
-125 RAMAR
+125 RAMGR

-143 ENVFLIRNEDEEIAK
+143 ENVFLVRNEDEEIAK
-158 VLDFGVAKVSV
+158 VLDFGVAKVTV
-169 GTLGEQGS
+169 GALGEQGS

-237 CIRDIPVPSESSSVP
+237 CIRDIPIPSEANSVP

-272 SARELTDALREVLGG
+272 SARELTEALREVLGG
-287 DAREVQWTS
+287 EALQWTS
-296 LDGSSASEF
+296 SEVQIGSDLT
-305 APNSQA
+305 PNSQA
-311 HTRLDGSGLDPRAP
+311 RTRLDSAGSDPRASA
-325 QVTESNSQI
+325 QLSDSNSQI
-334 RLSGSL
+334 RLTSGGSL
-340 LADAGAAT
+340 LADPGAAT
-348 LFATDGGPVSSR
+348 LFATDGPTSSR
-360 SAPSSTH
+360 AGLPSALGSSPTSSRAGGPPSALGSS
-367 GDPLASRGVP
+367 PNSSRGPLSSPGGP
-377 PSTRSDPLA
+377 PI
-386 SRGVPPSTRSDP
+386 SR
-398 LATRSDPLASRAPAS
+398 
-413 LRAESEVIA
+413 RAESEVIA
-422 QLLASAASEPP
+422 QLLASAESEPP

-439 GLVFSVAGV
+439 GLVLSVASI

-461 KRQDPALRPLPK
+461 KRNDLPRLRPLPS
-473 AVPPAHASESA
+473 AVPPAHESA
-484 APRPHNNK
+484 APRAHSSKP
-492 TPEHAASVHEEPPP
+492 PEHAPSAHEEAGAPSASASASAKPAP
-506 VVSAQATAKP
+506 VVHTVAEEAPPAVVPATKP
-516 TPAAHVAAEEAAPP
+516 TPAAPSAAAPP
-530 VAPATKPVPPPAS
+530 A
-543 ASAPSAAPDAG
+543 SAAPDAG

-566 PRRVHVDDARDAG
+566 PRRVNTDDARDG
-579 K
+579 GQ

>member
-21 RLGAGGMGSIWRAHH
+21 RLGAGGMGSIWRAQH

-49 REHVPDED
+49 REAVPDEE

-105 LRRVGRL
+105 LRRL
-112 GSADTARIVTHIG
+112 GKLSSTETARILTHIG
-125 RAMAR
+125 RAVGR
-130 AHEANIVHRDLKP
+130 AHEAGIVHRDLKP

-158 VLDFGVAKVSV
+158 VLDFGVAKVSSV
-169 GTLGEQGS
+169 GALGQEGT

-199 KTVDHRSDLWSLGV
+199 KTVDARSDLWSLGV

-237 CIRDIPVPSESSSVP
+237 CIRDIPVPSSIGSVP
-252 VGFDA
+252 LGFDG
-257 WFARAVN
+257 WFAKACA
-264 RDPEARFQ
+264 RDVEARFQ
-272 SARELTDALREVLGG
+272 TARELTDALREVLGTEAG
-287 DAREVQWTS
+287 RDVQWTS
-296 LDGSSASEF
+296 PEVSVTSADEP

-311 HTRLDGSGLDPRAP
+311 RTRIDSPPDTAAPTVLAQSGAH
-325 QVTESNSQI
+325 I
-334 RLSGSL
+334 RLTSGSIPDQHAATIAASSDTGPSSARSGASPASRPNNSRPANSRPAGSRPENSRPESSRPNSAVIAEL
-340 LADAGAAT
+340 LAQ
-348 LFATDGGPVSSR
+348 
-360 SAPSSTH
+360 
-367 GDPLASRGVP
+367 
-377 PSTRSDPLA
+377 
-386 SRGVPPSTRSDP
+386 
-398 LATRSDPLASRAPAS
+398 
-413 LRAESEVIA
+413 AESV
-422 QLLASAASEPP
+422 PP
-433 RRRSGA
+433 RRRSSA
-439 GLVFSVAGV
+439 GLVFAVAGT
-448 ALAIGLGAGWVFM
+448 ALAIGLAAGFIFM
-461 KRQDPALRPLPK
+461 RREHDPTLRPLPS
-473 AVPPAHASESA
+473 AVPPAAHEAAEPHARPKASA
-484 APRPHNNK
+484 SDHPQPSAREEAVPVPSASARSGAGG
-492 TPEHAASVHEEPPP
+492 HAA
-506 VVSAQATAKP
+506 
-516 TPAAHVAAEEAAPP
+516 
-530 VAPATKPVPPPAS
+530 AS
-543 ASAPSAAPDAG
+543 ASAAKTEAAPSSAPASNAPDAG
-554 WVKPAWAIPDEE
+554 WVKPAWAIPDDE
-566 PRRVHVDDARDAG
+566 VHRAHSDDARDGG

>member
-49 REHVPDED
+49 REAVPDEE
-57 TLARFMR
+57 TLGRFMR

-105 LRRVGRL
+105 LRRLGRL

-169 GTLGEQGS
+169 GALGEQGS

-237 CIRDIPVPSESSSVP
+237 CIRDIPVPSETSSVP

-257 WFARAVN
+257 WFARAVA

-272 SARELTDALREVLGG
+272 SARELSDALREVLGG
-287 DAREVQWTS
+287 ETRELQWTS
-296 LDGSSASEF
+296 PDVGASSELT
-305 APNSQA
+305 PNSQA
-311 HTRLDGSGLDPRAP
+311 RTRLDASGSDPRASAQAP
-325 QVTESNSQI
+325 QSNSQV

-340 LADAGAAT
+340 QADPAAAT
-348 LFATDGGPVSSR
+348 LIASDVPASSRGGGPTSSR
-360 SAPSSTH
+360 SGGPTSSRSGGPTSSRGGGAPSS
-367 GDPLASRGVP
+367 R
-377 PSTRSDPLA
+377 
-386 SRGVPPSTRSDP
+386 
-398 LATRSDPLASRAPAS
+398 
-413 LRAESEVIA
+413 RAESEVIA

-448 ALAIGLGAGWVFM
+448 ALA
-461 KRQDPALRPLPK
+461 
-473 AVPPAHASESA
+473 
-484 APRPHNNK
+484 
-492 TPEHAASVHEEPPP
+492 
-506 VVSAQATAKP
+506 
-516 TPAAHVAAEEAAPP
+516 
-530 VAPATKPVPPPAS
+530 
-543 ASAPSAAPDAG
+543 
-554 WVKPAWAIPDEE
+554 
-566 PRRVHVDDARDAG
+566 
-579 K
+579 

>member
-10 RVLVGR
+10 RVLAGR

-21 RLGAGGMGSIWRAHH
+21 RLGAGGMGSIWRAQH

-49 REHVPDED
+49 REAVPDEE

-86 DKLPFIVMELLDG
+86 DQLPFIVMELLDG

-105 LRRVGRL
+105 IRRLERL
-112 GSADTARIVTHIG
+112 PSADTARIVTHIG
-125 RAMAR
+125 RAVGR
-130 AHEANIVHRDLKP
+130 AHEAGIVHRDLKP

-158 VLDFGVAKVSV
+158 VLDFGVAKVATAALGAE
-169 GTLGEQGS
+169 GT

-199 KTVDHRSDLWSLGV
+199 KTVDTRSDLWSLGV

-237 CIRDIPVPSESSSVP
+237 CIRDIPIPSEVASVP
-252 VGFDA
+252 IGFDA
-257 WFARAVN
+257 WFAKACARE
-264 RDPEARFQ
+264 PEARFQ

-287 DAREVQWTS
+287 ETREVLGETREVQWTS
-296 LDGSSASEF
+296 PEVPSLASDE

-311 HTRLDGSGLDPRAP
+311 RTRMDAQKDP
-325 QVTESNSQI
+325 
-334 RLSGSL
+334 
-340 LADAGAAT
+340 GAAT
-348 LFATDGGPVSSR
+348 LSESSARVRSTSGSMPDQHAATLAAASEGPPSSRHGSNPSNSRPLGSSPNSSR
-360 SAPSSTH
+360 SGSS
-367 GDPLASRGVP
+367 PNSSRGP
-377 PSTRSDPLA
+377 IS
-386 SRGVPPSTRSDP
+386 SRGAAANSM
-398 LATRSDPLASRAPAS
+398 RADSAVIAEM
-413 LRAESEVIA
+413 LLNAESA
-422 QLLASAASEPP
+422 PP
-433 RRRSGA
+433 PKRSGA
-439 GLVFSVAGV
+439 ALVFWVAAT
-448 ALAIGLGAGWVFM
+448 ALAIGLGAGLLFM
-461 KRQDPALRPLPK
+461 KRNDPHLRPLPK
-473 AVPPAHASESA
+473 AAPPAHEVASAHVHTKATEHSA
-484 APRPHNNK
+484 SA
-492 TPEHAASVHEEPPP
+492 HEELAPT
-506 VVSAQATAKP
+506 ATASAKP
-516 TPAAHVAAEEAAPP
+516 TASGQP
-530 VAPATKPVPPPAS
+530 KLQIGAS
-543 ASAPSAAPDAG
+543 AKAAPSASDTAPTTAVDGG

-566 PRRVHVDDARDAG
+566 PRRVHDDDARDAG

>member
-49 REHVPDED
+49 REHVPDEE
-57 TLARFMR
+57 TLGRFMR

-105 LRRVGRL
+105 LRRLGRL
-112 GSADTARIVTHIG
+112 ASADTARIVTHIG

-158 VLDFGVAKVSV
+158 VLDFGVAKVAV
-169 GTLGEQGS
+169 GELGEQGS

-237 CIRDIPVPSESSSVP
+237 CIRDIPVPSEISSVP

-257 WFARAVN
+257 WFARAVA

-272 SARELTDALREVLGG
+272 SARELSDALREVLGG
-287 DAREVQWTS
+287 EARELQWTS
-296 LDGSSASEF
+296 PDALVSNDLT
-305 APNSQA
+305 PNSQA
-311 HTRLDGSGLDPRAP
+311 RTRLEGSGSDPRAAT
-325 QVTESNSQI
+325 QLAESNSQI

-340 LADAGAAT
+340 QADAGAPT
-348 LFATDGGPVSSR
+348 LFASEGPASSR
-360 SAPSSTH
+360 A
-367 GDPLASRGVP
+367 VP
-377 PSTRSDPLA
+377 PSTRSDPMS
-386 SRGVPPSTRSDP
+386 SRGAAPPPRSDP
-398 LATRSDPLASRAPAS
+398 MSSRGGAPAS

-439 GLVFSVAGV
+439 GLVFSVAGI
-448 ALAIGLGAGWVFM
+448 ALAIGLGAGWIFM
-461 KRQDPALRPLPK
+461 KRNDLPHLRPLPQ
-473 AVPPAHASESA
+473 AVPPAHESV
-484 APRPHNNK
+484 APRSHTKP
-492 TPEHAASVHEEPPP
+492 PEHAASAVREEPSATVSVP
-506 VVSAQATAKP
+506 VKP
-516 TPAAHVAAEEAAPP
+516 APAPHAAAEEAPP
-530 VAPATKPVPPPAS
+530 SAVPVSRPVPS
-543 ASAPSAAPDAG
+543 ASAPAPAAAPDAG
-554 WVKPAWAIPDEE
+554 WVKPAWAIPDDE
-566 PRRVHVDDARDAG
+566 PRRVHVDEAHDAG

>member
-49 REHVPDED
+49 REAVPDEE
-57 TLARFMR
+57 TLGRFMR

-105 LRRVGRL
+105 LRRLGRL
-112 GSADTARIVTHIG
+112 SSTDTARIVTHIG

-169 GTLGEQGS
+169 GELGEQGT

-257 WFARAVN
+257 WFARAVA
-264 RDPEARFQ
+264 RDPEVRFQ
-272 SARELTDALREVLGG
+272 SARELSEALREVLGG
-287 DAREVQWTS
+287 DARELQWTS
-296 LDGSSASEF
+296 PEVAAASELT
-305 APNSQA
+305 PNSQA
-311 HTRLDGSGLDPRAP
+311 RTRLDAAGSDPRSSPKAA
-325 QVTESNSQI
+325 ESNSEI
-334 RLSGSL
+334 RLSGSSL
-340 LADAGAAT
+340 LADPGAAT
-348 LFATDGGPVSSR
+348 LFASEGPSSSR
-360 SAPSSTH
+360 GAP
-367 GDPLASRGVP
+367 PAP
-377 PSTRSDPLA
+377 RSDPMS
-386 SRGVPPSTRSDP
+386 SRGGAPN
-398 LATRSDPLASRAPAS
+398 SR
-413 LRAESEVIA
+413 RAESEVIA
-422 QLLASAASEPP
+422 ELLASAASEPP

-448 ALAIGLGAGWVFM
+448 ALAIGLGAGWLFM
-461 KRQDPALRPLPK
+461 KRNDLPHLRPLPK
-473 AVPPAHASESA
+473 PVPPAHESA
-484 APRPHNNK
+484 APRVHAKP
-492 TPEHAASVHEEPPP
+492 PEHAATTVREEP
-506 VVSAQATAKP
+506 SATASSVPSKP
-516 TPAAHVAAEEAAPP
+516 SPAAHVAQED
-530 VAPATKPVPPPAS
+530 VAPAIVPVTKPLPSAS
-543 ASAPSAAPDAG
+543 ASAPSATADAG
-554 WVKPAWAIPDEE
+554 WVKPAWAIPDDE
-566 PRRVHVDDARDAG
+566 PPRVPVDDARDAG

>member
-1 MVDPALLRD
+1 MGKVERGASIAGKRYGPDAPDMVDPALLRD

-21 RLGAGGMGSIWRAHH
+21 RLGAGGMGSIWRAQH

-49 REHVPDED
+49 REAVPDEE

-105 LRRVGRL
+105 LRRLTRL
-112 GSADTARIVTHIG
+112 SSSDTARIVTHIG
-125 RAMAR
+125 RAVAR
-130 AHEANIVHRDLKP
+130 AHEAGIVHRDLKP

-169 GTLGEQGS
+169 GDLGQEGT

-199 KTVDHRSDLWSLGV
+199 KMVDHRSDLWSLGV

-237 CIRDIPVPSESSSVP
+237 CIRDIPVPSDCASVP
-252 VGFDA
+252 IGFDA
-257 WFARAVN
+257 WFARACA

-287 DAREVQWTS
+287 DTSRDLQWTS
-296 LDGSSASEF
+296 PEVSVANEE

-311 HTRLDGSGLDPRAP
+311 RTRVDATAP
-325 QVTESNSQI
+325 VSTAPTLAADSNSQI
-334 RLSGSL
+334 RIASGSIPDSHAATVVAASDGPSSVRGAPPPSSRGHQQPPSSRGNNGPASARAGGYPPLSRRDESAVIAEL
-340 LADAGAAT
+340 LANAN
-348 LFATDGGPVSSR
+348 
-360 SAPSSTH
+360 
-367 GDPLASRGVP
+367 
-377 PSTRSDPLA
+377 SDP
-386 SRGVPPSTRSDP
+386 
-398 LATRSDPLASRAPAS
+398 
-413 LRAESEVIA
+413 
-422 QLLASAASEPP
+422 P
-433 RRRSGA
+433 RKRSGA
-439 GLVFSVAGV
+439 GLVFAVAGI
-448 ALAIGLGAGWVFM
+448 ALAIGLAAGLVFM
-461 KRQDPALRPLPK
+461 RRGDQRLRPLPQ
-473 AVPPAHASESA
+473 AVPPAHSDSA
-484 APRPHNNK
+484 EPHAK
-492 TPEHAASVHEEPPP
+492 PKAPEHASSAREDAVPAPSSSVKSSSTVHADTDGP
-506 VVSAQATAKP
+506 ALP
-516 TPAAHVAAEEAAPP
+516 TPSGK
-530 VAPATKPVPPPAS
+530 PASS
-543 ASAPSAAPDAG
+543 ASAAAPAAAAPDAG
-554 WVKPAWAIPDEE
+554 WVKPAWAIPDDE
-566 PRRVHVDDARDAG
+566 PRRIHTDDARDAG

>member
-49 REHVPDED
+49 REAVPDEEM
-57 TLARFMR
+57 LARFMR

-105 LRRVGRL
+105 LRRLGRL
-112 GSADTARIVTHIG
+112 SLTDTARIVTHIG
-125 RAMAR
+125 RAVAR
-130 AHEANIVHRDLKP
+130 AHEAGIVHRDLKP

-169 GTLGEQGS
+169 SEIGQEGS

-199 KTVDHRSDLWSLGV
+199 KAVDTRSDLWSLGV

-227 DGLGDLVLQI
+227 EGLGDLVLQI
-237 CIRDIPVPSESSSVP
+237 CIREIPVPSDVGSVP
-252 VGFDA
+252 LGFDA
-257 WFARAVN
+257 WFARACA
-264 RDPEARFQ
+264 RDPDARFQ
-272 SARELTDALREVLGG
+272 SARELSDALREVLGG
-287 DAREVQWTS
+287 EAREVQWTS
-296 LDGSSASEF
+296 PEVSVANED

-311 HTRLDGSGLDPRAP
+311 RTRLDLGGAP
-325 QVTESNSQI
+325 HSSAPTLAADSNSQI
-334 RLSGSL
+334 RMTSGSIP
-340 LADAGAAT
+340 DQHAAT
-348 LFATDGGPVSSR
+348 VAASSDG
-360 SAPSSTH
+360 PSSTRNAV
-367 GDPLASRGVP
+367 PL
-377 PSTRSDPLA
+377 
-386 SRGVPPSTRSDP
+386 
-398 LATRSDPLASRAPAS
+398 S
-413 LRAESEVIA
+413 LRADSAVIA
-422 QLLASAASEPP
+422 ELLAGAHSEPP
-433 RRRSGA
+433 AKRSGA
-439 GLVFSVAGV
+439 GLVFSVAGI
-448 ALAIGLGAGWVFM
+448 ALAIGLAAGLVFM
-461 KRQDPALRPLPK
+461 KRNEVHLRPLPK
-473 AVPPAHASESA
+473 AVPPAHEAEE
-484 APRPHNNK
+484 APRTHPK
-492 TPEHAASVHEEPPP
+492 APEHAPSAREEAVPAVSAPVKPSVASHADSEVVQP
-506 VVSAQATAKP
+506 VVPRSL
-516 TPAAHVAAEEAAPP
+516 PA
-530 VAPATKPVPPPAS
+530 AS
-543 ASAPSAAPDAG
+543 ASATASPASAAAPDAG
-554 WVKPAWAIPDEE
+554 WVKPAWAIPDDE
-566 PRRVHVDDARDAG
+566 PRRVRDLDARDAG

>member
-49 REHVPDED
+49 REAVPDEE

-70 TLRSPHVVQI
+70 ALRSPHVVQI

-86 DKLPFIVMELLDG
+86 DQLPFIVMELLDG

-105 LRRVGRL
+105 LRRLGRL
-112 GSADTARIVTHIG
+112 ASADTARIVTHIG

-169 GTLGEQGS
+169 GALGELGT

-218 LTGKRPFYS
+218 VTGKRPFYS

-237 CIRDIPVPSESSSVP
+237 CIRDIPVPSEMGSVP

-257 WFARAVN
+257 WFARAVA
-264 RDPEARFQ
+264 RDPDTRFQ

-287 DAREVQWTS
+287 EARDLQWTS
-296 LDGSSASEF
+296 AEVLGSADLT
-305 APNSQA
+305 PNSQA
-311 HTRLDGSGLDPRAP
+311 RTRLEASGSDPRASARAL
-325 QVTESNSQI
+325 ESNSQI
-334 RLSGSL
+334 RLSSGSMM
-340 LADAGAAT
+340 ADPGAAT
-348 LFATDGGPVSSR
+348 LFANEGPTSSR
-360 SAPSSTH
+360 GPASAS
-367 GDPLASRGVP
+367 G
-377 PSTRSDPLA
+377 RS
-386 SRGVPPSTRSDP
+386 G
-398 LATRSDPLASRAPAS
+398 APIS
-413 LRAESEVIA
+413 LRADSEVIA
-422 QLLASAASEPP
+422 ELLASAASEPP

-448 ALAIGLGAGWVFM
+448 ALAIGLGAGWLFM
-461 KRQDPALRPLPK
+461 KQNEPPRLRPLPS
-473 AVPPAHASESA
+473 AVPPAQDSA
-484 APRPHNNK
+484 APRVHAK
-492 TPEHAASVHEEPPP
+492 APEHAASAREEPAA
-506 VVSAQATAKP
+506 VVSGRALP
-516 TPAAHVAAEEAAPP
+516 VPAAHAVADEP
-530 VAPATKPVPPPAS
+530 VPATAPVNKASPS
-543 ASAPSAAPDAG
+543 ASAAASSAAPDAG
-554 WVKPAWAIPDEE
+554 WVKPAWAIPDDE
-566 PRRVHVDDARDAG
+566 PRRVNEDDVRDAG
-579 K
+579 N